1 MSDFLYRFG
10 HAAAQ
15 RPWRVIAAWIVVAV
29 GVFGL
34 QTTLGGDTTDDFR
47 IPGTEA
53 QQGVDLL
60 TSRFPTE
67 GGVSGMV
74 VFSDPDGDITD
85 RLARDSVEGTLGELG
100 NGPHVLSVSDPYDP
114 ANAAISPNGQVAFA
128 TVHYDISPPGAAEG
142 EAAQAAVQIARDA
155 GLHVELS
162 REIVRGTES
171 EGGSEA
177 VGLVLAMIVLLV
189 AFGSVI
195 AAGIPIGSAVFGI
208 LIGLGLITVM
218 AGATD
223 VPSVSPLIASMIGIG
238 VGIDYAL
245 FVVTRH
251 RSFLHQ
257 GNKPVEAAALANAT
271 SGTAVVFA
279 GLTVVIALLGLTLAG
294 IPSVATMGYA
304 SATTVAVAMVAAITL
319 LPALLGL
326 AGHRIDRWKIGRRA
340 PTSESALVAHQTT
353 AGRWAN
359 HIGHHPWRYAIVSLL
374 GLVTLAGPASE
385 MRIGMA
391 NDGVASTDT
400 TYRRAYD
407 TLAEGFG
414 PGFNAPLTI
423 ALDAGDGN
431 TITIDELNAVH
442 NAVRTVPTIAFVT
455 EPILNRAGD
464 TAVLTAFPTTSPSS
478 PQTEDLVRNL
488 RTEILPTATASSGLD
503 TYVTGNTPAFIDI
516 SDKLSDRLP
525 IFIAAVVG
533 LSFLLLMVVFR
544 SIVVPAK
551 AAIMNLLSIGAAYG
565 VVVAVFQWGWGNEII
580 GVDTTVPISPFL
592 PMMMFAILFGLSMDY
607 EVFLLSRIR
616 EEYLRSGDNHHSVVV
631 GVAATARVITS
642 AALIMISVFAAFMLS
657 PDIEVKMFAVGLTV
671 AVLVDAT
678 VVRMILVPSTMAIMG
693 NANWWLPSK
702 LEAILPHIDVEGTST
717 PPPDARVADA
727 ASNQQPSLDQRHDKV
742 PA

>member
-1 MSDFLYRFG
+1 MSDFLYRLG
-10 HAAAQ
+10 HTAAQ

-34 QTTLGGDTTDDFR
+34 EATIGGETADDFR

-53 QQGVDLL
+53 QQGLDLL
-60 TSRFPTE
+60 TDRFPSE
-67 GGVSGMV
+67 GGVSGII
-74 VFSDPDGDITD
+74 VFSDPAGDITD
-85 RLARDSVEGTLGELG
+85 PLARAEVERTLTELRD
-100 NGPHVLSVSDPYDP
+100 GPHVLSVSNPYDP
-114 ANAAISPNGQVAFA
+114 ANAAINRDSDVAFA
-128 TVHYDISPPGAAEG
+128 TVHYDITPPGAAEG
-142 EAAQAAVQIARDA
+142 KAAEAAAQTARDA
-155 GLHVELS
+155 GLRVELS

-177 VGLVLAMIVLLV
+177 IGLVLAIIVLLV

-208 LIGLGLITVM
+208 FIGLGLITVM

-251 RSFLHQ
+251 RGFLQQ
-257 GNKPVEAAALANAT
+257 GAEPVEAAALANAT

-279 GLTVVIALLGLTLAG
+279 GFTVVIALLGLVLAG

-304 SATTVAVAMVAAITL
+304 SAITVAVAMIAAVTL

-326 AGHRIDRWKIGRRA
+326 AGLRIDRWKIGRRSHA
-340 PTSESALVAHQTT
+340 SGTSSEAHRTT

-359 HIGHHPWRYAIVSLL
+359 HIGHHPWRFALLSLVVLVSL
-374 GLVTLAGPASE
+374 AAPAIA
-385 MRIGMA
+385 MRTGIA
-391 NDGVASTDT
+391 DDGVASTDT

-407 TLAEGFG
+407 LLADGFG

-423 ALDAGDGN
+423 ALDAGDTR
-431 TITIDELNAVH
+431 TITNDELIAVH
-442 NAVRTVPTIAFVT
+442 DAVSTTPTVEFVT
-455 EPILNRAGD
+455 EPLISLSGS

-478 PQTEDLVRNL
+478 TQTETLVRNL
-488 RTEILPTATASSGLD
+488 RGQILPAATASSGID
-503 TYVTGNTPAFIDI
+503 TYVTGSTAAFIDI

-533 LSFLLLMVVFR
+533 LSFLLLMLVFR

-551 AAIMNLLSIGAAYG
+551 AAMMNLLSIGAAYG
-565 VVVAVFQWGWGNEII
+565 VVVVVFQWGWGSELF

-607 EVFLLSRIR
+607 EVFSSA
-616 EEYLRSGDNHHSVVV
+616 ESARSSF
-631 GVAATARVITS
+631 ALATTTTASSS
-642 AALIMISVFAAFMLS
+642 A
-657 PDIEVKMFAVGLTV
+657 
-671 AVLVDAT
+671 
-678 VVRMILVPSTMAIMG
+678 
-693 NANWWLPSK
+693 W
-702 LEAILPHIDVEGTST
+702 
-717 PPPDARVADA
+717 
-727 ASNQQPSLDQRHDKV
+727 QQPLASSPQRR
-742 PA
+742 